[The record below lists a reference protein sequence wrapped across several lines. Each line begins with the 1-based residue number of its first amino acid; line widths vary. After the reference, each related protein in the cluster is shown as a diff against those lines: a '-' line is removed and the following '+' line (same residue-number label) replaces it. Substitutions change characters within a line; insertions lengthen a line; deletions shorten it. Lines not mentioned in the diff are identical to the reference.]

1 MAEFAHNSWK
11 HDIARKSPHEL
22 LTGTHP
28 QINIQLI
35 EENVPAA
42 IDRLQEL
49 AEARRSAQERL
60 QTIQKA
66 KDDKTPRNPR
76 GKTAEKLKKGDQ
88 VWLEGKNLSIKG
100 KQKLMPKRYGP
111 FTITEEVTPVA
122 FRLDLPESMK
132 VHNVFHIDLLSPYK
146 EMEAY
151 GTPFARP
158 PPIID
163 KSEEEY
169 EIDAIL
175 DVKKQKGRSGGLQ
188 YLIHWKGYP
197 NSDNTWVKH
206 KDLNTPELL
215 KEYYRSSATAGR
227 PEV

>member
-1 MAEFAHNSWK
+1 M
-11 HDIARKSPHEL
+11 
-22 LTGTHP
+22 
-28 QINIQLI
+28 
-35 EENVPAA
+35 
-42 IDRLQEL
+42 
-49 AEARRSAQERL
+49 
-60 QTIQKA
+60 IQKA
-66 KDDKTPRNPR
+66 KDNKTPRNPR

-132 VHNVFHIDLLSPYK
+132 VHDVFHIDLLSPYK
-146 EMEAY
+146 ETEAY

-158 PPIID
+158 SLIIN

-175 DVKKQKGRSGGLQ
+175 DVKKQKGRGGGLQ
-188 YLIHWKGYP
+188 YLVHWKEYP

-206 KDLNTPELL
+206 KDLDTPELL
-215 KEYYRSSATAGR
+215 KEYYQNSATAGR
-227 PEV
+227 LEV